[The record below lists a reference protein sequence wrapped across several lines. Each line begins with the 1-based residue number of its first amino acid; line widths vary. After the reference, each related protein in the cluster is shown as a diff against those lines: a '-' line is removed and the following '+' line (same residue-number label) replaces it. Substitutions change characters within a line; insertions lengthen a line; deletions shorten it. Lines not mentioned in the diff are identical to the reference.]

1 MNIAYIRVSSQD
13 QNPERQE
20 VMMHERNVDKIF
32 LEKLSGKNMDR
43 PELKK
48 MLNFVREG
56 DSVIVESISRLGR
69 STKDVID
76 IVQQLNEKG
85 VKFVS
90 LKENIDTKT
99 PNGRFLLNLFSSL
112 SQLERE
118 TLLTRQREGIE
129 VARNRGVYKGRR
141 KIDNKNFLPLYKK
154 WKNNEITASF
164 AIKELGWSKAT
175 FYRRINERMS
185 MDDEKNDKFH
195 IIENSQRKKR

>member
-1 MNIAYIRVSSQD
+1 MNIAYIRVSSQN
-13 QNPERQE
+13 QNPQRQE
-20 VMMHERNVDKIF
+20 VMMHERNIDKIF
-32 LEKLSGKNMDR
+32 LEKASGKNMDR

-69 STKDVID
+69 STKDVIN
-76 IVQQLNEKG
+76 IVQLLNQKG
-85 VKFVS
+85 VKFIS

-118 TLLTRQREGIE
+118 TLLIRQREGIE
-129 VARNRGVYKGRR
+129 IARKRGAYKGR
-141 KIDNKNFLPLYKK
+141 KKKNNKNFLPLYKK

-164 AIKELGWSKAT
+164 AIKELGWGRST
-175 FYRRINERMS
+175 FYRHVALLEMNNE
-185 MDDEKNDKFH
+185 
-195 IIENSQRKKR
+195 KKD